1 VGRLGIKEKKSKGGQ
16 EMKDF
21 KENFNLKDW
30 KVHVLCFV
38 IMVIAEL
45 IGTIKIT
52 MNGARGGGISFS
64 LIPMLFAILIGI
76 ILGGAK
82 KIKKE
87 TMITASPYISICVM
101 FLIVKLSCS
110 IGPSWSKIVAAGP
123 ALILQEFGNLG
134 TIIFSM
140 PLAVL
145 VFRMGRASI
154 GAAFSISREP
164 SIAIVAERYGLD
176 GPEGSGVM
184 GAYVTG
190 TVLGTVFYG
199 ILASIFVG
207 LKWFHP
213 YSLAMAA
220 GMGSAS
226 MLTAAMAPLVEAFP
240 DLAEDIQAFAVTSNT
255 LTNADGLYM
264 SLLIGLPLTEW
275 LYKVFSK
282 NHPQKGVESLD
293 EASDIVVEKEDM

>member
-1 VGRLGIKEKKSKGGQ
+1 
-16 EMKDF
+16 MKDF

-110 IGPSWSKIVAAGP
+110 IGPSWSKIVAAGL

>member
-1 VGRLGIKEKKSKGGQ
+1 ME
-16 EMKDF
+16 DF
-21 KENFNLKDW
+21 KKNFNLKDW
-30 KVHVLCFV
+30 KVHVLCLV
-38 IMVIAEL
+38 ITIIAEL
-45 IGTIKIT
+45 IGTMKISI
-52 MNGARGGGISFS
+52 NGARGNGISFS
-64 LIPMLFAILIGI
+64 LIPMLFAIVIGI
-76 ILGGAK
+76 VLGGLK
-82 KIKKE
+82 KIKRENME
-87 TMITASPYISICVM
+87 TAAGYIGICVM

-110 IGPSWSKIVAAGP
+110 IGPAWKQIVAAGP

-134 TIIFSM
+134 TILLSM

-164 SIAIVAERYGLD
+164 SIAIVADRYGLD

-190 TVLGTVFYG
+190 TVIGTVFYG

-207 LKWFHP
+207 IRLFHP

-226 MLTAAMAPLVEAFP
+226 MLTAALAPLVEAFP
-240 DLAEDIQAFAVTSNT
+240 EMEEEVRAFAATSNT

-275 LYKVFSK
+275 MYKKLSK
-282 NHPQKGVESLD
+282 NHPQKGVKPVKGKK
-293 EASDIVVEKEDM
+293 DIVVEKEDM

>member
-1 VGRLGIKEKKSKGGQ
+1 
-16 EMKDF
+16 MKDF
-21 KENFNLKDW
+21 KENFKLKDW

>member
-1 VGRLGIKEKKSKGGQ
+1 
-16 EMKDF
+16 MKDF

-82 KIKKE
+82 RIKKE

>member
-1 VGRLGIKEKKSKGGQ
+1 
-16 EMKDF
+16 MKDF

-110 IGPSWSKIVAAGP
+110 IGPSWSKIVDAGDRVARFDP
-123 ALILQEFGNLG
+123 NIAEHVHFHCTKCGKVVDIDAPELIRSVMQRD
-134 TIIFSM
+134 FSG
-140 PLAVL
+140 V
-145 VFRMGRASI
+145 GRAS
-154 GAAFSISREP
+154 ACSIC
-164 SIAIVAERYGLD
+164 LQ
-176 GPEGSGVM
+176 
-184 GAYVTG
+184 
-190 TVLGTVFYG
+190 G
-199 ILASIFVG
+199 IC
-207 LKWFHP
+207 KECE
-213 YSLAMAA
+213 AA
-220 GMGSAS
+220 GGAS
-226 MLTAAMAPLVEAFP
+226 SEATQS
-240 DLAEDIQAFAVTSNT
+240 ES
-255 LTNADGLYM
+255 
-264 SLLIGLPLTEW
+264 
-275 LYKVFSK
+275 KV
-282 NHPQKGVESLD
+282 
-293 EASDIVVEKEDM
+293 A

>member
-1 VGRLGIKEKKSKGGQ
+1 
-16 EMKDF
+16 MKDF

-30 KVHVLCFV
+30 KVHVLCLV

-45 IGTIKIT
+45 IGTQKISI
-52 MNGARGGGISFS
+52 NGPGGGGIAFS
-64 LIPMLFAILIGI
+64 LLPMLFAIIIGI

-82 KIKKE
+82 KIKRE
-87 TMITASPYISICVM
+87 TMETASPYIGISVM
-101 FLIVKLSCS
+101 YLVVKLSSS
-110 IGPSWSKIVAAGP
+110 IGPAWKSIVAAGP

-134 TIIFSM
+134 TILLSM

-154 GAAFSISREP
+154 GAAFSSSREP
-164 SIAIVAERYGLD
+164 SIAIVAEKYGLD

-207 LKWFHP
+207 LNIFHP

-226 MLTAAMAPLVEAFP
+226 MLTAALAPLVEAFP
-240 DLAEDIQAFAVTSNT
+240 DMADEIQAFASTSNT

-275 LYKVFSK
+275 LYKKFSK
-282 NHPQKGVESLD
+282 NHPQKGVKPVA
-293 EASDIVVEKEDM
+293 EAEDIVVEKEDI

>member
-1 VGRLGIKEKKSKGGQ
+1 
-16 EMKDF
+16 MKDF

-240 DLAEDIQAFAVTSNT
+240 DLAEDIQAFAVTSTT

>member
-1 VGRLGIKEKKSKGGQ
+1 
-16 EMKDF
+16 MKDF

-134 TIIFSM
+134 TIILSM

-207 LKWFHP
+207 LNWFHP

-240 DLAEDIQAFAVTSNT
+240 DMAEDIQAFAVTSNT

>member
-1 VGRLGIKEKKSKGGQ
+1 
-16 EMKDF
+16 MKDF

-134 TIIFSM
+134 TIVLSM